1 MFIYTQASQKLQ
13 QYNASYS
20 LQFTPEE
27 YPSPYNSKTYI
38 NCEYGKSDSNVLQE

>member
-13 QYNASYS
+13 QYMGAS

-27 YPSPYNSKTYI
+27 YPSLVYNM
-38 NCEYGKSDSNVLQE
+38 